1 MPCGTDSEIIPL
13 MGGNGNRI
21 VIIGAGAAGCFCA
34 VEAKRCHPESEVLVL
49 ESGPRPMVKLALTG
63 GCRCNITNTFGTAGD
78 LGGVYPRGARLVK
91 RLFYSFGPSDTVEW
105 WENEGVSLFAQDDE
119 RVFPKSQDALQVVR
133 TLERLMK
140 ELGVKLVCNSKVA
153 TVRKDD
159 GFVVHTV
166 TGESYPCAAV
176 VLTAGGLSD
185 QVLARMLP
193 EGVSVIPTV
202 PSLFTFRI
210 ADESLRSLMGLSVP
224 EAALC
229 IPGTQF
235 RSSGAL
241 LLTDWGVSGP
251 AVLRMSSYAARHL
264 SAEQYRTP
272 LLVNWTGMS
281 ESEIRSCMEV
291 VSRGNPARM
300 IGNAPVAAIPERL
313 WRYLVQKAG
322 IGPEQRWAEL
332 GSKSINRLVSVL
344 SGTELQVTGR
354 AAFKEEFVTCGGVS
368 LESVKANTLEAV
380 NVPGL
385 FFAGE
390 VLDIDAVTGGFNL
403 QAAWTTAYVAAH
415 SLL

>member
-1 MPCGTDSEIIPL
+1 
-13 MGGNGNRI
+13 MGASGHTI
-21 VIIGAGAAGCFCA
+21 VIVGGGAAGCFCA
-34 VEAKRCHPESEVLVL
+34 VEAKRCYPDAEVIVL
-49 ESGPRPMVKLALTG
+49 ESGPRPMVKLSLTG
-63 GCRCNITNTFGTAGD
+63 GGRCNITNTFNAVSD
-78 LGGVYPRGARLVK
+78 PAEVYPRGGRLMK
-91 RLFYSFGPSDTVEW
+91 RLFHSFGPEDAFRW
-105 WENEGVSLFAQDDE
+105 WENEGVALFARDDE
-119 RVFPKSQDALQVVR
+119 RVFPKSQDALQVVG

-140 ELGVKLVCNSKVA
+140 ELGIKVLCNSKVA
-153 TVRKDD
+153 TVRKDH

-193 EGVSVIPTV
+193 EGVSVISTV

-210 ADESLRSLMGLSVP
+210 SDESLRSLMGLSVP

-251 AVLRMSSYAARHL
+251 AVLRMSSYAARYL

-291 VSRGNPARM
+291 VSRRNPARM

-368 LESVKANTLEAV
+368 LEGVNPNTLESKAC
-380 NVPGL
+380 PGL

-390 VLDIDAVTGGFNL
+390 VLDIDALTGGFNL
-403 QAAWTTAYVAAH
+403 QAAWTTAFVAAH